1 MALNSADKNTVEAC
15 LDRYPGAWNH
25 FVNENINLVYHTIHH
40 SAYRLGYKITFE
52 DVEDIASEIFLE
64 VLKNNLAFMQAY
76 RGESKLST
84 YLCVLAQRTA
94 VREIAKRVHY
104 TKSHFPLGDQDIPTQ
119 TSDQVFN
126 KRLDLK
132 EAISQLQF
140 PERKIVSLFYLEG
153 YSYKS
158 ISEELGIAMNSIGP
172 ILTKA
177 RLQLKFLLG

>member
-15 LDRYPGAWNH
+15 IDRYAGAWNH
-25 FVNENINLVYHTIHH
+25 FVNENIQLVYHTIHQ
-40 SAYRLGYKITFE
+40 SAYRMGSRLTAE

-64 VLKNNLAFMQAY
+64 VLKNDLAFLQAY

-94 VREIAKRVHY
+94 VREIAKRAHY
-104 TKSHFPLGDQDIPTQ
+104 TKSNFPLGDRDIPTQ
-119 TSDQVFN
+119 TSHQILNDRF
-126 KRLDLK
+126 DLT
-132 EAISQLQF
+132 EAISQLKF
-140 PERKIVSLFYLEG
+140 PERKIVRLFYLEG

-158 ISEELGIAMNSIGP
+158 ISDELGIAINSIGP